1 MEFLKKYWYLI
12 PLAALV
18 CYIAYVV
25 LSARTRMAAQMEKVR
40 EAKAEKKVIEDAL
53 KESDNAG

>member
-1 MEFLKKYWYLI
+1 MEYLKKYWYLI
-12 PLAALV
+12 PLLALV

-25 LSARTRMAAQMEKVR
+25 LTARTRMAAQMEKVR
-40 EAKAEKKVIEDAL
+40 EAKAEKKVVEDAL